1 MASWNFHYLFDHQL
15 SSEKKLLLS
24 WLTSLM
30 GHKIKLTIC
39 ENEKKNHLP
48 FTFNRVKNMH
58 KTIILS
64 NEMWKKSDDNWHI
77 D

>member
-1 MASWNFHYLFDHQL
+1 
-15 SSEKKLLLS
+15 
-24 WLTSLM
+24 M
-30 GHKIKLTIC
+30 GHKIKLTNC